1 MSLRRNT
8 LANYAGWG
16 YSALIG
22 VVIMPLYLKFLGAE
36 MFGLVGFLV
45 MLQAWLPLLDLGFS
59 PTLARYVAVA
69 RGREEDMGQFGQLL
83 RSFEIIFF
91 ALAVAVAAGI
101 FLSSPQIA
109 SEWIDSTAVDNAT
122 VAYCVSLM
130 GAIVALRFV
139 ASLYRSGI
147 RGMEDQVWL
156 NVATI
161 LVATVRSVGALLIMV
176 FISADIQLFFHYHV
190 AVGLIELILLAQRF
204 YSSLSLSPLQLPF
217 KVDVARLKSVAPFAL
232 SVAYASAIWV
242 VMSQTDKLILSTV
255 LPLRE
260 FGYFTLV
267 SLLSGVILLITGP
280 ITQALLPRMTSLVAA
295 GRQEDM
301 VSIYRGASQLV
312 AVIAISAALL
322 LSFYTEAL
330 VYAWTGDREAARWC
344 ADVLPW
350 FALGNGFLALGAFQY
365 FLQNAF
371 GRLKLHVVGS
381 TVSALIQV
389 PIILYAA
396 IRFGA
401 EGAGIAWLAIRATW
415 FVVWTAI
422 VHRTFVPGLHSV
434 WLLKDL
440 LPVAAVGVV
449 TIIALVS
456 VVSIDLA
463 QSRWNIALVLTLLG
477 IAQFTAMAI
486 SSKFVR
492 STVVDYFSKTDDA
505 AA

>member
-22 VVIMPLYLKFLGAE
+22 VFVMPLYLKFLGAE
-36 MFGLVGFLV
+36 AFGLVGFLV
-45 MLQAWLPLLDLGFS
+45 MLQAWLPLLDMGFS

-69 RGREEDMGQFGQLL
+69 RVRQESMDQFGRLL

-91 ALAVAVAAGI
+91 FLATAVAAGV
-101 FLSSPQIA
+101 FLASGQIA
-109 SEWIDSTAVDNAT
+109 GEWLESRAIGDPT

-130 GAIVALRFV
+130 GVIVALRFF

-156 NVATI
+156 NAANILIAT
-161 LVATVRSVGALLIMV
+161 ARAVGALLIMG
-176 FISADIQLFFHYHV
+176 FISTDIRLFFHFHV
-190 AVGLIELILLAQRF
+190 AIGLVELTVLAQRF
-204 YSSLSLSPLQLPF
+204 YSSLSLSPLQLPL
-217 KVDVARLKSVAPFAL
+217 KIDMPRLRSVAPFAL
-232 SVAYASAIWV
+232 SLAYASAIWV
-242 VMSQTDKLILSTV
+242 VLSQTDKLILSAV

-280 ITQALLPRMTSLVAA
+280 ITQALLPRMTSLLAE
-295 GRQEDM
+295 GRQDDM
-301 VSIYRGASQLV
+301 VHIYRSASQLV
-312 AVIAISAALL
+312 AVIAVSVALI
-322 LSFYTEAL
+322 LSVYSEAL
-330 VYAWTGDREAARWC
+330 VYAWTGDRVAALWC

-350 FALGNGFLALGAFQY
+350 FALGNGFLALSAFQY

-371 GRLKLHVVGS
+371 GRLRLHVIGS
-381 TVSALIQV
+381 TVSALLQV
-389 PIILYAA
+389 PIIFYAA
-396 IRFGA
+396 TRFGA
-401 EGAGIAWLAIRATW
+401 AGAGIAWLAIRSVW

-440 LPVAAVGVV
+440 LPVVAVGVV
-449 TIIALVS
+449 TIIVLVS
-456 VVSIDLA
+456 VVTIDPSL
-463 QSRWNIALVLTLLG
+463 SRWSLAVVLALLG
-477 IAQFTAMAI
+477 AVQFTIMAI
-486 SSKFVR
+486 SSTYVR
-492 STVVDYFSKTDDA
+492 SSVAQYFSKTDVA
-505 AA
+505 S